1 MRLILLLLL
10 GYFLISCEKE
20 DILPDLCIGGD
31 CSVALKVNAPQ
42 DTNGYYHLKLNYDG
56 QYDPRFNIEVIA
68 SKTDEYYH
76 YNSKSVVTAGFSG
89 DIFVQVPLQT
99 GELTEFIPLVQE
111 TRLYLRDHGKIPNK
125 MYTKRIIGPVL
136 ESLKG
141 DTLNVSGYINW
152 DGGNNWK
159 EEEVSLK
166 FIIE

>member
-1 MRLILLLLL
+1 
-10 GYFLISCEKE
+10 
-20 DILPDLCIGGD
+20 
-31 CSVALKVNAPQ
+31 
-42 DTNGYYHLKLNYDG
+42 
-56 QYDPRFNIEVIA
+56 
-68 SKTDEYYH
+68 
-76 YNSKSVVTAGFSG
+76 
-89 DIFVQVPLQT
+89 
-99 GELTEFIPLVQE
+99 
-111 TRLYLRDHGKIPNK
+111 